1 MKSAKRVSDGPWG
14 RMAGLCTGFAI
25 TLIGSFNYMDPHV
38 ILFRALV
45 GGLVVGITVS
55 FCCGLLRITGTPR

>member
-1 MKSAKRVSDGPWG
+1 MKSAKRVSEGPWG
-14 RMAGLCTGFAI
+14 RMAGLCAGFTI
-25 TLIGSFNYMDPHV
+25 TLIGSFNLMDPHV

-55 FCCGLLRITGTPR
+55 FCCSLLRITDHPR